1 MNEVKMRHLMATP
14 RANGKP
20 DSYKTLE
27 NVGEMQKGEVKMSTR
42 GGNRLKYQVE
52 KSLNKINYI
61 GQSKRGLR
69 DQGSNT
75 GIHSYKQM
83 EHSLSVGQNFATWA
97 KEQGIRDLFQ
107 LKRAHYRD
115 YISHMQAKGVSN
127 GHLINVET
135 NLRLLQKGMDQVS
148 REKGHKGR
156 QWTPK
161 TRLVDVKSRE
171 KPENRAYTGKQLEI
185 AYSKLSS
192 NAQIGADL
200 QQAFGLRLR
209 EAANTKA
216 AHIVEKDGKL
226 FWRASEQKTELHSAQ
241 GVTKAGR
248 GRETPC
254 RPEFEAKM
262 RQLITGKQPE
272 EKLVPVTYNTLKSA
286 YNRAGLTGSHGFRH
300 TYARETLREALQAK
314 GIASEG
320 RAMLQRMVE
329 NREAGY
335 RKDNEVRREER
346 PLYQTVVTELDK
358 VHGYLGHGKGR
369 IDLAEVYMKNV

>member
-1 MNEVKMRHLMATP
+1 MA
-14 RANGKP
+14 K
-20 DSYKTLE
+20 K
-27 NVGEMQKGEVKMSTR
+27 R

-52 KSLNKINYI
+52 KSLNAINHI
-61 GQSKRGLR
+61 GHSKRGFR
-69 DQGSNT
+69 DQGALT

-83 EHSLSVGQNFATWA
+83 EHSLSVSQNFAKWA
-97 KEQGIRDLFQ
+97 KDQGIKDLFQ

-115 YISHMQAKGVSN
+115 YISYMQAKGVSN

-135 NLRLLQKGMDQVS
+135 NLRLLQKGMNQVS
-148 REKGHKGR
+148 QEKGHQVR

-161 TRLVDVKSRE
+161 TRLVDVSSRE
-171 KPENRAYTGKQLEI
+171 KPENRSYTVPQLET
-185 AYSKLSS
+185 AYSKLSN
-192 NAQIGADL
+192 NAQLGADL

-209 EAANTKA
+209 EAANTKV
-216 AHIVEKDGKL
+216 AHITEKDGKL

-262 RQLITGKQPE
+262 RQLITGKRPE
-272 EKLVPVTYNTLKSA
+272 DKIVPVTYNTLKSA

-300 TYARETLREALQAK
+300 TYARETLREALKAK
-314 GIASEG
+314 GLESEG
-320 RAMLQRMVE
+320 RSMLQRMVE

-335 RKDNEVRREER
+335 RKDNEVLREER
-346 PLYQTVVTELDK
+346 PLYRMVVAELDK
-358 VHGYLGHGKGR
+358 VHGYLGHGQGR
-369 IDLAEVYMKNV
+369 IDLAEVYMKGI

>member
-1 MNEVKMRHLMATP
+1 
-14 RANGKP
+14 
-20 DSYKTLE
+20 
-27 NVGEMQKGEVKMSTR
+27 MSKKR

-52 KSLNKINYI
+52 KSLNSINHI
-61 GQSKRGLR
+61 GHSKRGFR
-69 DQGSNT
+69 DQGTLT

-83 EHSLSVGQNFATWA
+83 EHSLSVSQNFASWA
-97 KEQGIRDLFQ
+97 KEQGVKDLFQ

-115 YISHMQAKGVSN
+115 YISHMQATGVSN

-148 REKGHKGR
+148 QEKGHEGR

-171 KPENRAYTGKQLEI
+171 KPENRAYTFNQLET
-185 AYSKLSS
+185 AYSKLSK

-209 EAANTKA
+209 EAANTKV
-216 AHIVEKDGKL
+216 AHIIERDGKL
-226 FWRASEQKTELHSAQ
+226 LWRASEQKTDLNAAQ

-254 RPEFEAKM
+254 RPEFEAKV
-262 RQLITGKQPE
+262 RQLIAGKGAE
-272 EKLVPVTYNTLKSA
+272 EKIVPVTYNTLKSA
-286 YNRAGLTGSHGFRH
+286 YNRADLTGSHGFRH
-300 TYARETLREALQAK
+300 TYARETLREALKVK
-314 GIASEG
+314 GIEAEG
-320 RAMLQRMVE
+320 RSMLQRMVE

-335 RKDNEVRREER
+335 RKDNEVTREER
-346 PLYQTVVTELDK
+346 PLYRSVIAELDK
-358 VHGYLGHGKGR
+358 VHAYLGHGEGR
-369 IDLAEVYMKNV
+369 IDLAEVYMKGT